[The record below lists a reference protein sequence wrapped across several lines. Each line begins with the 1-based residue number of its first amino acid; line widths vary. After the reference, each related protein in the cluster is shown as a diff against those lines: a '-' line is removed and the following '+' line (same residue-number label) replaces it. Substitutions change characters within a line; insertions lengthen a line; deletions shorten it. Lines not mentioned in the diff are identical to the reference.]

1 MSMEQVN
8 VNIGLLGCGTVGTSL
23 LELIHEQREVIAQ
36 RTGLVIDVAMVS
48 VRDVSKSRTAPID
61 PTLFTDDPKQVVES
75 ADVDVVVEVMGG
87 IDPSRELISKALELG
102 KPVVTANK
110 ELLAA
115 HGEELYA
122 LADQSGVDLLFE
134 AAVAGGIPI
143 IRPLRESLAGEP
155 ITRVMG
161 IVNGTTNFILT
172 KMTKEGMSFADALEE
187 AQKLGYAESDP
198 TADVGGHD
206 AAAKAAIIASLAFGG
221 RVNSDDVYVEGITEI
236 TPEDIEFAHRLGH
249 CIKLLAIVEKQES
262 NGAESLCVRVHPSM
276 VPLTHP
282 LANVQESFNAIFVE
296 GDSVGELMFYGRG
309 AGGPPTA
316 SAVLGD
322 LIDASCNIKRSSAAS
337 IGDFTSINIS
347 PIADL
352 ETQYF
357 FEVEVEDQPGVL
369 AQVAAVLGEQN
380 VSIQSME
387 QEGLES
393 EARLIFITHK
403 ALESSFQAAIGAL
416 DKLKIVRN
424 IGTVLRV
431 IGID

>member
-23 LELIHEQREVIAQ
+23 LELLYEQREAILQ
-36 RTGLVIDVAMVS
+36 RTGLVIDVTKVS
-48 VRDVSKSRTAPID
+48 VRDLSKSRNVPIEQS
-61 PTLFTDDPKQVVES
+61 LFTDDPKQVVES
-75 ADVDVVVEVMGG
+75 AEVDVVIEVMGG

-102 KPVVTANK
+102 KSVVTANK

-122 LADQSGVDLLFE
+122 LAEQSGVDLLFE
-134 AAVAGGIPI
+134 AAVAGAIPI
-143 IRPLRESLAGEP
+143 IRPLRESLVGEP
-155 ITRVMG
+155 ITRIMG

-172 KMTKEGMSFADALEE
+172 KMSDEGMPYAEALEE

-198 TADVGGHD
+198 TADVEGHD

-221 RVNSDDVYVEGITEI
+221 RVSSSDVYVEGITEI
-236 TPEDIEFAHRLGH
+236 TPEDLQFAHRLGH
-249 CIKLLAIVEKQES
+249 CIKLLAIAEKQDS
-262 NGAESLCVRVHPSM
+262 NGEESLCVRVHPSM
-276 VPLTHP
+276 VPLSHP

-296 GDSVGELMFYGRG
+296 GDSVGDLKFYGRG
-309 AGGPPTA
+309 AGGQPTA

-322 LIDASCNIKRSSAAS
+322 LIDASCNIKRSSSAS
-337 IGDFTSINIS
+337 IGEFRSIRIS
-347 PIADL
+347 PVADL
-352 ETQYF
+352 ETRYF
-357 FEVEVEDQPGVL
+357 LEVEGEDRPGVL
-369 AQVAAVLGEQN
+369 AQVAAVLGEHN

-403 ALESSFQAAIGAL
+403 ALESDFQAAIDAL
-416 DKLKIVRN
+416 DELQIVRS

>member
-1 MSMEQVN
+1 MEQVN

-23 LELIHEQREVIAQ
+23 LELIHEQREVISQ

-262 NGAESLCVRVHPSM
+262 DGAESLCVRVHPSM

-337 IGDFTSINIS
+337 IGDSTSINIS

>member
-23 LELIHEQREVIAQ
+23 LELIHEQREVISQ

-122 LADQSGVDLLFE
+122 LAGQSGVDLLFE

>member
-23 LELIHEQREVIAQ
+23 LELIHEQREVISQ

-187 AQKLGYAESDP
+187 AQTLGYAESDP

-380 VSIQSME
+380 LS
-387 QEGLES
+387 
-393 EARLIFITHK
+393 LIHI
-403 ALESSFQAAIGAL
+403 
-416 DKLKIVRN
+416 
-424 IGTVLRV
+424 
-431 IGID
+431 

>member
-1 MSMEQVN
+1 MEQVN

-23 LELIHEQREVIAQ
+23 LELIHEQREVISQ

>member
-23 LELIHEQREVIAQ
+23 LELIHEQREVISQ

-172 KMTKEGMSFADALEE
+172 KMTEEGMSFADALEE

-403 ALESSFQAAIGAL
+403 ALESSFQAAIVAL

>member
-23 LELIHEQREVIAQ
+23 LELIHEQREVISQ

>member
-23 LELIHEQREVIAQ
+23 LELIHEQREVISQ

-115 HGEELYA
+115 HGEELYT
-122 LADQSGVDLLFE
+122 LAGQSGVDLLFE

-172 KMTKEGMSFADALEE
+172 KMTEEGMSFADALEE

-337 IGDFTSINIS
+337 IGGFTSINIS

-357 FEVEVEDQPGVL
+357 FEVEVEDRPGVL

-403 ALESSFQAAIGAL
+403 ALESSFQAAIVAL

>member
-23 LELIHEQREVIAQ
+23 LELIHEQREVISQ

-172 KMTKEGMSFADALEE
+172 KMT
-187 AQKLGYAESDP
+187 
-198 TADVGGHD
+198 
-206 AAAKAAIIASLAFGG
+206 
-221 RVNSDDVYVEGITEI
+221 
-236 TPEDIEFAHRLGH
+236 
-249 CIKLLAIVEKQES
+249 
-262 NGAESLCVRVHPSM
+262 
-276 VPLTHP
+276 
-282 LANVQESFNAIFVE
+282 
-296 GDSVGELMFYGRG
+296 
-309 AGGPPTA
+309 
-316 SAVLGD
+316 
-322 LIDASCNIKRSSAAS
+322 
-337 IGDFTSINIS
+337 
-347 PIADL
+347 
-352 ETQYF
+352 
-357 FEVEVEDQPGVL
+357 
-369 AQVAAVLGEQN
+369 
-380 VSIQSME
+380 
-387 QEGLES
+387 
-393 EARLIFITHK
+393 
-403 ALESSFQAAIGAL
+403 
-416 DKLKIVRN
+416 
-424 IGTVLRV
+424 
-431 IGID
+431 

>member
-172 KMTKEGMSFADALEE
+172 KMTEEGMSFADALEE

>member
-23 LELIHEQREVIAQ
+23 LELIHEQREVISQ

-48 VRDVSKSRTAPID
+48 VRDVSKSRTVPID

>member
-23 LELIHEQREVIAQ
+23 LELIHEQREVISQ

-155 ITRVMG
+155 IIRVMG

>member
-23 LELIHEQREVIAQ
+23 LELIHEQREVISQ

-48 VRDVSKSRTAPID
+48 VRDVSKSRTAPIY

-172 KMTKEGMSFADALEE
+172 KMT
-187 AQKLGYAESDP
+187 
-198 TADVGGHD
+198 
-206 AAAKAAIIASLAFGG
+206 
-221 RVNSDDVYVEGITEI
+221 
-236 TPEDIEFAHRLGH
+236 
-249 CIKLLAIVEKQES
+249 
-262 NGAESLCVRVHPSM
+262 
-276 VPLTHP
+276 
-282 LANVQESFNAIFVE
+282 
-296 GDSVGELMFYGRG
+296 
-309 AGGPPTA
+309 
-316 SAVLGD
+316 
-322 LIDASCNIKRSSAAS
+322 
-337 IGDFTSINIS
+337 
-347 PIADL
+347 
-352 ETQYF
+352 
-357 FEVEVEDQPGVL
+357 
-369 AQVAAVLGEQN
+369 
-380 VSIQSME
+380 
-387 QEGLES
+387 
-393 EARLIFITHK
+393 
-403 ALESSFQAAIGAL
+403 
-416 DKLKIVRN
+416 
-424 IGTVLRV
+424 
-431 IGID
+431 

>member
-1 MSMEQVN
+1 MEQVN

-23 LELIHEQREVIAQ
+23 LELIHEQREVISQ

-172 KMTKEGMSFADALEE
+172 KMTEEGMSFADALEE

>member
-1 MSMEQVN
+1 
-8 VNIGLLGCGTVGTSL
+8 
-23 LELIHEQREVIAQ
+23 
-36 RTGLVIDVAMVS
+36 
-48 VRDVSKSRTAPID
+48 
-61 PTLFTDDPKQVVES
+61 
-75 ADVDVVVEVMGG
+75 
-87 IDPSRELISKALELG
+87 
-102 KPVVTANK
+102 
-110 ELLAA
+110 
-115 HGEELYA
+115 
-122 LADQSGVDLLFE
+122 
-134 AAVAGGIPI
+134 
-143 IRPLRESLAGEP
+143 
-155 ITRVMG
+155 MG

-337 IGDFTSINIS
+337 IWRFHFYKYFTN
-347 PIADL
+347 
-352 ETQYF
+352 
-357 FEVEVEDQPGVL
+357 
-369 AQVAAVLGEQN
+369 
-380 VSIQSME
+380 
-387 QEGLES
+387 
-393 EARLIFITHK
+393 R
-403 ALESSFQAAIGAL
+403 
-416 DKLKIVRN
+416 
-424 IGTVLRV
+424 
-431 IGID
+431 

>member
-1 MSMEQVN
+1 MSIEQVN

-23 LELIHEQREVIAQ
+23 LELIHEQREVISQ

-172 KMTKEGMSFADALEE
+172 KMTEEGMSFADALEE

-236 TPEDIEFAHRLGH
+236 TPEDIEFAHRLDH

-347 PIADL
+347 PISDL

>member
-23 LELIHEQREVIAQ
+23 LELIHEQREVISQ

-172 KMTKEGMSFADALEE
+172 KMTEEGMSFADALEE